1 MSDLYDLLARER
13 ERSRS
18 SDAVRA
24 DLKILIDTHRLDQ
37 SESAACV
44 SLFESMIDE
53 KLEGPH
59 RNVFLGPRET
69 ETKRVAQT
77 LGSVAS
83 MHRVAYVLHT
93 LAGRNKYV
101 DGRYFMHGD
110 LRELDMAWDGV
121 LGWRS

>member
-1 MSDLYDLLARER
+1 M
-13 ERSRS
+13 
-18 SDAVRA
+18 RA

-53 KLEGPH
+53 KLEGPQ
-59 RNVFLGPRET
+59 
-69 ETKRVAQT
+69 TKRVAQT